1 MAKHKNGIHIF
12 RDILVILTTLLM
24 ISVVVFQCMEITTYG
39 IWDHVK
45 VTLKSIFQPAP
56 EPAQPAQPA
65 APAGEAAPAAPAA
78 PAAEQP
84 PAN

>member
-12 RDILVILTTLLM
+12 RNILVILTTLLM

-45 VTLKSIFQPAP
+45 VTLKSIFQPVP

-78 PAAEQP
+78 EQP

>member
-24 ISVVVFQCMEITTYG
+24 ISLVVFQCMEITTYG

-45 VTLKSIFQPAP
+45 VTLKSIFQPVP
-56 EPAQPAQPA
+56 DPAQPA

-78 PAAEQP
+78 EQP

>member
-56 EPAQPAQPA
+56 APEAPAQPA
-65 APAGEAAPAAPAA
+65 APAGEAAPADQAA
-78 PAAEQP
+78 QP

>member
-78 PAAEQP
+78 EQP

>member
-45 VTLKSIFQPAP
+45 VTLKSIFQPVH
-56 EPAQPAQPA
+56 EPAQPA

-78 PAAEQP
+78 EQP